1 MSSGAV
7 GCSDRGECCSRR
19 INGVCQLYCGIAQV
33 DDIKLEGCDGC
44 QSVSY
49 CSDICQGNHR
59 EQHKEGCKRIA
70 AELHDRNLF
79 EQPEESHLGE
89 CPICFFPLS
98 LDMAKSCD
106 GCCYAGYI
114 SDGGY
119 NCPFCREPHVDND
132 EEHNNKMVMK
142 RVEANDPNALCRI
155 GGLRYHEGD
164 YLAAFL

>member
-1 MSSGAV
+1 M
-7 GCSDRGECCSRR
+7 E
-19 INGVCQLYCGIAQV
+19 
-33 DDIKLEGCDGC
+33 ECDGC

-49 CSDICQGNHR
+49 CSDICQENHR

-142 RVEANDPNALCRI
+142 RVEANDPNALCRM
-155 GGLRYHEGD
+155 GALRYHEGD
-164 YLAAFL
+164 YPAAFL